1 METKRYNIFN
11 LIHKALRSMMF
22 EAATAIQQT
31 DFTNREEA
39 IVTIHKL
46 EKVLDAFDDHA
57 DHEDKYIMPAVE
69 RYAKQLVDELESQH
83 VVDHELTH
91 SLRDAISRWK
101 ATEEET
107 LMVEMGL
114 KILYDFNEF
123 IAFNL
128 SHMNKEEVELNAV
141 LWQYYSDPEIMH
153 ISHTLVSSIEPAIL
167 FETSRWMMASINSQ
181 EAIAWLTGIRHNA
194 PQEVY
199 SLYMKLA
206 QEELS
211 ESRWQIVKTALAK
224 GVMQVA

>member
-39 IVTIHKL
+39 IVTIQQL
-46 EKVLDAFDDHA
+46 EKVLHAFDEHA

-83 VVDHELTH
+83 VVDHALTH
-91 SLRDAISRWK
+91 SLREAVSQWK
-101 ATEEET
+101 VAEDET
-107 LMVEMGL
+107 LMTEMGL

-141 LWQYYSDPEIMH
+141 LWQYYTDPEIMH
-153 ISHTLVSSIEPAIL
+153 ISHTLVSSIEPTIL
-167 FETSRWMMASINSQ
+167 FDTSRWMMASINSR
-181 EAIAWLTGIRHNA
+181 EVIAWLTGIKHNA
-194 PQEVY
+194 PQEIYSVY
-199 SLYMKLA
+199 TKLA
-206 QEELS
+206 EAELT
-211 ESRWQIVKTALAK
+211 EKRWQKVNAALNK
-224 GVMQVA
+224 GVMETV

>member
-31 DFTNREEA
+31 DFTNRDEA
-39 IVTIHKL
+39 IVTIHRL
-46 EKVLDAFDDHA
+46 EKVLDSFDEHA
-57 DHEDKYIMPAVE
+57 NHEDKYIMPAVE

-83 VVDHELTH
+83 VVDQALTH
-91 SLRDAISRWK
+91 SMRDAISQWR
-101 ATEEET
+101 AAEDEL
-107 LMVEMGL
+107 LMIEMGL

-141 LWQYYSDPEIMH
+141 LLQYYSDPEIMH
-153 ISHTLVSSIEPAIL
+153 ISHTLVSSIEPTVL

-181 EAIAWLTGIRHNA
+181 EAITWLTGIKHNA
-194 PQEVY
+194 PHEVY

-206 QEELS
+206 QEELP
-211 ESRWQIVKTALAK
+211 ERRWQVVKTALTK
-224 GVMQVA
+224 GLMQAV